1 METKN
6 GKNRVDAVLP
16 ADDASTAEIEAD
28 SEKRQGISLLARIAL
43 AVVVIVSLIISVVSI
58 MRYNELETRRDE
70 LQRDIERYDQENDEL
85 EQLIKAPVD
94 KDYIARMARERLGLH
109 YPDEDVYYSRYN
121 NSGN

>member
-16 ADDASTAEIEAD
+16 ADASTAEIEAD
-28 SEKRQGISLLARIAL
+28 SEKKQGISLLARIAL